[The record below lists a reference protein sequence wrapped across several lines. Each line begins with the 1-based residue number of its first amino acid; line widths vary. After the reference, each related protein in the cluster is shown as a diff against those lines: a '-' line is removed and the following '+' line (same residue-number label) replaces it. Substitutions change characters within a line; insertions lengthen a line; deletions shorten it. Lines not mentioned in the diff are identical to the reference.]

1 MARNFNGTSDYVGS
15 SITPSYPYSF
25 ACWFRT
31 TNMTQVKPIIGFN
44 NVAGSRYD
52 QIWFRGDIAGDPI
65 DILSDAGAGQK
76 ITRSTAGCTSGVYH
90 HACAV
95 ITSATSRTIYLDGG
109 NSATSTAS
117 VSPTVDTFNIARFPS
132 WGGVAGDVAEAALWT
147 VALSADD
154 VLALAKGVSPMLV
167 RPQNLQFYAP
177 LIRDLIEVKGLAI
190 TSSGGSSTD
199 HPRIYL

>member
-1 MARNFNGTSDYVGS
+1 MARNFNGTSDYVSS
-15 SITPSYPYSF
+15 SITPSHPYSF

-44 NVAGSRYD
+44 NGSGSRYD
-52 QIWFRGDIAGDPI
+52 QIWFRGDVAGDPI
-65 DILSDAGAGQK
+65 DILSDAGAGQV
-76 ITRSTAGCTSGVYH
+76 ITRSTAGTTTGVYH

-109 NSATSTAS
+109 NSATSITS
-117 VSPTVDTFNIARFPS
+117 VNPTVDTFNIARYPAAFF
-132 WGGVAGDVAEAALWT
+132 AGDVAEAALWT
-147 VALSADD
+147 VALSAED